1 MGDVTDNT
9 QGWMDLG
16 DGVERRILC
25 QEKALM
31 GVEFQFETDSS
42 GAPHSH
48 PHVQTTF
55 AASGRFEFTI
65 DGVTTV
71 LETGEALIIPS
82 NVVHS
87 CICLEKGN
95 LIDSFTPRRD
105 DFMEAHGL
113 PLD

>member
-1 MGDVTDNT
+1 MTNTPDNP

-16 DGVERRILC
+16 DGVARRILC
-25 QEKALM
+25 QEKSLM
-31 GVEFQFETDSS
+31 GVEFKFAAGAK

-65 DGVTTV
+65 DGVVTT
-71 LETGEALIIPS
+71 LETGEALAIPS
-82 NVVHS
+82 GVVHS
-87 CICLEKGN
+87 CVCLEKGN

-105 DFMEAHGL
+105 DFMQAHGL